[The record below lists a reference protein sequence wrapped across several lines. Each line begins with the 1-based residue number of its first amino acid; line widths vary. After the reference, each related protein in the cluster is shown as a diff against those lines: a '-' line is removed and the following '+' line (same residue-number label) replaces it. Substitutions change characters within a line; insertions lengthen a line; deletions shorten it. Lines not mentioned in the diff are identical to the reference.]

1 MSGVLD
7 ILLSMLQINVALG
20 ILYIGLEV
28 ARYRKRLTA
37 QLEEIKKTEVDTLVL
52 DADGKLSN
60 VRMNSY
66 RDLLGRD
73 KRFSDTHYYL
83 CTWIGELPLSPD
95 ANLRNP
101 DADLFSQ
108 VDRVPKPPWPYRWYK
123 RDVDRWSTFI
133 VTSLIPI
140 GLTWGLVMHTDYLLG
155 QLCYVYIVLV
165 LGQFW
170 VAAHVIAGW
179 LMVWYYRK
187 KVNEAVKFLRD
198 AIDKPE
204 TEPNVVSVSSGK

>member
-37 QLEEIKKTEVDTLVL
+37 QLEEIKQTEVDILVL
-52 DADGKLSN
+52 DADGKLSET
-60 VRMNSY
+60 RLKAY
-66 RDLLGRD
+66 RNLLGRD
-73 KRFSDTHYYL
+73 SDFGTAHYYL
-83 CTWIGELPLSPD
+83 CTWIGELPVRQDVDSGEPE
-95 ANLRNP
+95 AE
-101 DADLFSQ
+101 LFSQ
-108 VDRVPKPPWPYRWYK
+108 VERVPEPPRLYRWY
-123 RDVDRWSTFI
+123 RGDLDRWTTFV

-140 GLTWGLVMHTDYLLG
+140 GLTWGLVMYTDDILKFHSWVYVFLIAG
-155 QLCYVYIVLV
+155 QSL
-165 LGQFW
+165 

-179 LMVWYYRK
+179 LMVRHYTK
-187 KVNEAVKFLRD
+187 KFSVAVKLLRD

-204 TEPNVVSVSSGK
+204 VESIEFSH